1 MDALVGYTG
10 FVGSNLMARHAF
22 GAAFNSSNIGDAFGL
37 EPDLL
42 VFAGLRAEK
51 FIANKEPEKD
61 LESIRTAMKNI
72 EAIKPKR
79 LALISTIDV
88 YPDPSGKDESDA
100 IDESLLEPYGK
111 HRLLLE
117 RWAGERFEHSHIF
130 RLPGLYGANL
140 KKNFI
145 YDMINRAPSMLT
157 QKKLSELAIKEP
169 GIADFYEP
177 GESGFLKRRALDA
190 ASLAGLLELLG
201 RTGFSALDFTDSRS
215 RFQFY
220 NLSLL
225 WGHLEG
231 AIGRGI
237 GLLNLATEPVGAGE
251 LFRHVY
257 RQDFENLLER
267 KIPSY
272 DFRSL
277 HAEDFGG
284 RGGYIFDRQFILDDV
299 KAFVK
304 ERQ

>member
-22 GAAFNSSNIGDAFGL
+22 DAAFNSSNISEAFGL
-37 EPDLL
+37 GPDLL

-61 LESIRTAMKNI
+61 LESIRTAMRNI
-72 EAIKPKR
+72 EAIRPKR

-88 YPDPSGKDESDA
+88 YPDPSGKSEADA

-111 HRLLLE
+111 HRLMLE
-117 RWAGERFEHSHIF
+117 RWAKGRFEHCHVF

-145 YDMINRAPSMLT
+145 FDMMNRAPSMLT

-169 GIADFYEP
+169 RIADFYEP
-177 GESGFLKRRALDA
+177 GESGFMKRRTLDA
-190 ASLAGLLELLG
+190 AQLAELLG
-201 RTGFSALDFTDSRS
+201 LLDSAGFSALDFTDSRA

-225 WGHLEG
+225 WGHIEL
-231 AIGRGI
+231 AVDKGI

-251 LFRHVY
+251 LYRHIY
-257 RQDFENLLER
+257 GRDFENLLDR
-267 KIPSY
+267 KVPSY

-277 HAEDFGG
+277 HAEEFGG
-284 RGGYIFDRQFILDDV
+284 KGGYILTKQFILDDV
-299 KAFVK
+299 RAFVK
-304 ERQ
+304 GRQ